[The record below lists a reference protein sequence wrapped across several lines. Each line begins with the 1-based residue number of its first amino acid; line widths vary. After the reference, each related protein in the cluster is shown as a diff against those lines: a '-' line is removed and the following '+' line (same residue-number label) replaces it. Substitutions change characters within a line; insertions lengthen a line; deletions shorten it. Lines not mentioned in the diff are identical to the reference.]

1 MKFNLDRSPGKYA
14 IFLISKI
21 RQWHQQSI
29 PADLLQK
36 VVETFSTRIFLIIAS
51 LVTSVII
58 ARSLGPEGRGLYALA
73 LTVGMIGVQFSNF
86 GLHSSNTFYIAKN
99 PGLLPSLLGN
109 SLAVGFVVGS
119 FFAVTAGLVFHFFP
133 NIAPIQGLLLFLAL
147 AWIPFGLVF
156 LLTQNLL
163 IGIQEIRS
171 YNKIEIFNKAL
182 SILLII
188 IIVIANWSSAESIFL
203 AALIALIFSTLLIFQ
218 SLIKHISRPP
228 HFSFSI
234 FKRNLPY
241 GIKSYLGSFIAFLLL
256 RVDLLMVN
264 QMLGKSETGLYDI
277 AVNLSEMVYLLPLVV
292 STVLFPKLSAIQDI
306 KEKWTLSKSVG
317 KGLLIAMVLLCGLAI
332 WVAQPAVN
340 LLYGEAF
347 LASVPIFTIL
357 IFNKFIMSIDSIY
370 NNFIA
375 SVHVPW
381 SLIPFGLF
389 ILGMNV
395 FLNFILIGKMGTT
408 GAALA
413 SVASFSLLLPFHYF
427 YTVKYLNTKQAS
439 SS

>member
-1 MKFNLDRSPGKYA
+1 MKSDSDPLPGKS
-14 IFLISKI
+14 ITSKI
-21 RQWHQQSI
+21 RHWCQQSLPSDLI
-29 PADLLQK
+29 PK
-36 VVETFSTRIFLIIAS
+36 IVETFSTRIFLIIAS
-51 LVTSVII
+51 LLTSVII
-58 ARSLGPEGRGLYALA
+58 ARSLGPEGRGVYALA
-73 LTVGMIGVQFSNF
+73 VTIGMIGVQFSNF

-99 PGLLPSLLGN
+99 PTLLPSLLGN
-109 SLAVGFVVGS
+109 SLAVGFVFGS
-119 FFAVTAGLVFHFFP
+119 FCAVTAGILFHFFP
-133 NIAPIQGLLLFLAL
+133 EIAPIQGFLLLLAL

-171 YNKIEIFNKAL
+171 YNKIEIFNKAF

-188 IIVIANWSSAESIFL
+188 AIVWANRSSAESIFL
-203 AALIALIFSTLLIFQ
+203 AALVALIISAILIYR
-218 SLIKHISRPP
+218 SLAKHLTRLP
-228 HFSFSI
+228 HVSFPI

-264 QMLGKSETGLYDI
+264 QMLGKKETGLYDI

-292 STVLFPKLSAIQDI
+292 TTVLFPKLSALQDV
-306 KEKWTLSKSVG
+306 KEKWILSKSVG
-317 KGLLIAMVLLCGLAI
+317 KGLTIAMVLLCGLAI
-332 WVAQPAVN
+332 AIAQPAVKI
-340 LLYGEAF
+340 LYGEAF
-347 LASVPIFTIL
+347 LASVPVFIIL
-357 IFNKFIMSIDSIY
+357 TFNKFIMSVDTTY

-381 SLIPFGLF
+381 TLIPFGF
-389 ILGMNV
+389 FVLGMNV
-395 FLNFILIGKMGTT
+395 LLNFILIERMGIN

-427 YTVKYLNTKQAS
+427 YTLKYLNSKPANPS
-439 SS
+439 

>member
-1 MKFNLDRSPGKYA
+1 MKFDSDRLSGKYVA
-14 IFLISKI
+14 SKI
-21 RQWHQQSI
+21 RHWCQQSL
-29 PADLLQK
+29 PADLIQK
-36 VVETFSTRIFLIIAS
+36 VIETFSTRVFLIVAS
-51 LVTSVII
+51 LITSVII

-73 LTVGMIGVQFSNF
+73 LTIGMIGVQFSNL

-99 PGLLPSLLGN
+99 PNLLPSLLGN
-109 SLAVGFVVGS
+109 SLTVGFVFGS
-119 FFAVTAGLVFHFFP
+119 FCAVTAGLLFHFIP
-133 NIAPIQGLLLFLAL
+133 DIAPIQGILLLLAL

-171 YNKIEIFNKAL
+171 YNKIEIFNKTL

-188 IIVIANWSSAESIFL
+188 VIVWANRSTAETIFL
-203 AALIALIFSTLLIFQ
+203 AALIALIFSTILIFR
-218 SLIKHISRPP
+218 SLTKHLSRPP
-228 HFSFSI
+228 HLSFSI

-264 QMLGKSETGLYDI
+264 QMLGKKETGLYDI
-277 AVNLSEMVYLLPLVV
+277 AINLSEMVYLFPLVV
-292 STVLFPKLSAIQDI
+292 STILFPKLSALQDV
-306 KEKWTLSKSVG
+306 KEKWMLSKNVG
-317 KGLLIAMVLLCGLAI
+317 KVLLIVMILLCGLAI
-332 WVAQPAVN
+332 SIAQPAVKI
-340 LLYGEAF
+340 LYGEAF
-347 LASVPIFTIL
+347 LASVPVFIIL
-357 IFNKFIMSIDSIY
+357 TFNKFIMSIDTIY

-381 SLIPFGLF
+381 SLIPFGFF

-395 FLNFILIGKMGTT
+395 LLNFILIEKMGIN

-413 SVASFSLLLPFHYF
+413 SVASFSLLIPFHYY
-427 YTVKYLNTKQAS
+427 YTRKYLNSGQKS
-439 SS
+439 FS